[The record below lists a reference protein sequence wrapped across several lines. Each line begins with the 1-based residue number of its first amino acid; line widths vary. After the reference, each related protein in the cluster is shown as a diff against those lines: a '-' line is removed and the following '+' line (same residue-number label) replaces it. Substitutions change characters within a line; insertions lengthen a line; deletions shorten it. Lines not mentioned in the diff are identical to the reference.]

1 MLVFLPG
8 QEDIEALQ
16 NLLEDHL
23 PIVDSKCIGE
33 AGASHASTA
42 ASHPV
47 STSNRFQ
54 ILPLY
59 ASMSSDSQ
67 MAVFAPAPMGVRKFI
82 LATNIAETS
91 VTINGIKIGELPSL

>member
-16 NLLEDHL
+16 NLLEEHL
-23 PIVDSKCIGE
+23 PIVDSKSLTVGSV
-33 AGASHASTA
+33 AA
-42 ASHPV
+42 ASA
-47 STSNRFQ
+47 SCRFQ

-59 ASMSSDSQ
+59 ASMSSDSK
-67 MAVFAPAPMGVRKFI
+67 MAVFAPAPSGVRKFI

-91 VTINGIKIGELPSL
+91 VTINGIKIGELEYLRFRL